1 MTGDARIAVVVV
13 TWQSRDAVQ
22 RCLAALRDGSNEP
35 LDVVVVD
42 NASTDGTPAVIRDAF
57 PAVRVIEAGANL
69 GFGAAC
75 NRGAAATSAPWL
87 LFLNPDAEPRP
98 GAIGTLVARAASE
111 PRASAAGPLTRFAD
125 GAPQLSFGPD
135 LTPLSEP
142 GQRRL
147 VRGVARRDPEI
158 LREVTALVRQGGDRD
173 WVSGACLLVRRSA
186 FDAVGGFDEG
196 YFLYE
201 EDADL
206 CRRLREHGGR
216 VLHVA
221 EAEVAHAGG
230 ASMAA
235 AGART
240 RIAYHRSHVRYYRR
254 WNGTVA
260 TLALRARIALEALTL
275 VARGRLADAG
285 DTLGAAFS
293 R

>member
-1 MTGDARIAVVVV
+1 MNGTPRIAVVIV
-13 TWQSRDAVQ
+13 TWQSRDAVR
-22 RCLAALRDGSNEP
+22 RCLAALREGSNEA

-42 NASTDGTPAVIRDAF
+42 NASTDGTVAAVRAAF
-57 PAVRVIEAGANL
+57 PEVRVIEAGANL

-111 PRASAAGPLTRFAD
+111 PRASAAGPLTRFPD
-125 GAPQLSFGPD
+125 GSPQLSFGPD

-147 VRGVARRDPEI
+147 VRGVARRDPAV

-173 WVSGACLLVRRSA
+173 WVSGACLLVRRAA
-186 FDAVGGFDEG
+186 FDAVGGFDPG

-221 EAEVAHAGG
+221 EAEVVHAGG

-235 AGART
+235 AGSRT
-240 RIAYHRSHVRYYRR
+240 RVAYHRSHVRYYRR
-254 WNGTVA
+254 WNGPLA
-260 TLALRARIALEALTL
+260 TLFLRVRVMAEAVTL
-275 VARGRLADAG
+275 VARGRLADAR
-285 DTLGAAFS
+285 DTLGAALS

>member
-1 MTGDARIAVVVV
+1 MTGAARIAVVIV
-13 TWQSRDAVQ
+13 TWQSHDAVL
-22 RCLAALRDGSNEP
+22 RCLAALRDGSNEA

-42 NASTDGTPAVIRDAF
+42 NASTDGTAAAIHEAF

-69 GFGAAC
+69 GFGVAC
-75 NRGAAATSAPWL
+75 NRGAAVTSAPWL

-98 GAIGTLVARAASE
+98 GALGTLVARAASE
-111 PRASAAGPLTRFAD
+111 PRASAAGPLTRFPD
-125 GAPQLSFGPD
+125 GSPQLSFGPD

-142 GQRRL
+142 RQRRR

-158 LREVTALVRQGGDRD
+158 LAEVTALVRQGGDRD
-173 WVSGACLLVRRSA
+173 WVSGACLLVRRAA

-221 EAEVAHAGG
+221 EAEVVHAGG
-230 ASMAA
+230 ASMAV
-235 AGART
+235 AGSRT
-240 RIAYHRSHVRYYRR
+240 RVAYHRSHVRYYRR
-254 WNGTVA
+254 WNGPVA
-260 TLALRARIALEALTL
+260 TVALRARIVLEAVTL
-275 VARGRLADAG
+275 VARGRLADAR